1 MLTSG
6 TYTVEVAGVT
16 FSDSESAPIPKFV
29 NPGPAIFKFEDP
41 TPVQIPAAITDLT
54 VIYPCFYLG
63 NNHTDSC
70 FCRNWKMTPDRGP
83 VIHNFLTPD
92 PDPGP
97 KQKHRI
103 LPDSTSA
110 LRIRC
115 QAKFL
120 TCEISDFTSC
130 TYAQSNVLHTKNADK
145 TYYKALGLRL

>member
-1 MLTSG
+1 MLTSR

-16 FSDSESAPIPKFV
+16 FLDSESAPIPKFL

-83 VIHNFLTPD
+83 VIHNFWLRTQILARNKNTEFCQIRLRLS
-92 PDPGP
+92 GSGV
-97 KQKHRI
+97 KQNFWH
-103 LPDSTSA
+103 
-110 LRIRC
+110 
-115 QAKFL
+115 AKFL
-120 TCEISDFTSC
+120 TSHHVRMHRVMFYIPKT
-130 TYAQSNVLHTKNADK
+130 LTKLI
-145 TYYKALGLRL
+145 TRL